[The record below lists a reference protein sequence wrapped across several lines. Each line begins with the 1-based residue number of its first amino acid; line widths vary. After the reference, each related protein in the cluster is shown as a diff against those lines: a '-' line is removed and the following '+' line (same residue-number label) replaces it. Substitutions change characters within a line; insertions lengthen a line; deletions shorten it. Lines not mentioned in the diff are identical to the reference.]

1 MELKKDRYTTYS
13 SIFSATLVISNVLS
27 TKLMVIG
34 PLIVPGGVICY
45 AVTYLMTD
53 VIGELYG
60 KAAAGQVVRQGLL
73 CQVICMALIQL
84 TLLLPGAD
92 IVIDEAYDTALG
104 MSIWFTI
111 AGLVAYVI
119 SQRIDVEVFHLI
131 RHRLIIK
138 GKGYRWVW
146 NNTSTL
152 VSQAIDTIVFLGI
165 AFGLGLKYLFDAS
178 TCVLLFRMMM
188 SQYMVKA
195 FLAILDTPFF
205 YLMTRNRSN
214 I

>member
-1 MELKKDRYTTYS
+1 MELKRDRLIAYS
-13 SIFSATLVISNVLS
+13 SIFSAALVISNVLS
-27 TKLMVIG
+27 TKLMEIG
-34 PLIVPGGVICY
+34 PLMVPGGVICY

-53 VIGELYG
+53 VIGEVYG

-92 IVIDEAYDTALG
+92 KAIDEAYNTALG
-104 MSIWFTI
+104 MSLWFTL
-111 AGLVAYVI
+111 AGLIAYII
-119 SQRIDVEVFHLI
+119 SQTIDVEVFHRI
-131 RHRLIIK
+131 RQRLILK

-146 NNTSTL
+146 NNVSTL
-152 VSQAIDTIVFLGI
+152 SSQALDTIIFLGI
-165 AFGLGLKYLFDAS
+165 AFGLGMKYLFDAS
-178 TCVLLFRMMM
+178 TCGLLLRMMM

>member
-1 MELKKDRYTTYS
+1 MELKRDRLIAYS
-13 SIFSATLVISNVLS
+13 SIFSAALVISNVLS
-27 TKLMVIG
+27 TKLMEIG

-53 VIGELYG
+53 VIGEVYG

-92 IVIDEAYDTALG
+92 KAIDEAYNTALG
-104 MSIWFTI
+104 MSLWFTL
-111 AGLVAYVI
+111 AGLIAYII
-119 SQRIDVEVFHLI
+119 SQTIDVEVFHHI
-131 RHRLIIK
+131 RQRLILK

-146 NNTSTL
+146 NNVSTL
-152 VSQAIDTIVFLGI
+152 SSQALDTIIFLGV
-165 AFGLGLKYLFDAS
+165 AFGLGMKYLFDAS
-178 TCVLLFRMMM
+178 TCGLLLRMMM

>member
-1 MELKKDRYTTYS
+1 MELKKDRLTAYS
-13 SIFSATLVISNVLS
+13 SIFSAALVISNVLS

-60 KAAAGQVVRQGLL
+60 KAAAGRVVRQGLL

-104 MSIWFTI
+104 MSLWFTL
-111 AGLVAYVI
+111 AGLVAYVV
-119 SQRIDVEVFHLI
+119 SQSIDVEVFHRI
-131 RHRLIIK
+131 RQRLRIK
-138 GKGYRWVW
+138 GNGYRWVW
-146 NNTSTL
+146 NNASTL
-152 VSQAIDTIVFLGI
+152 VSQAVDTIVFLGI
-165 AFGLGLKYLFDAS
+165 AFGLGMKYLFDAG
-178 TCVLLFRMMM
+178 TCGLLMQMMI
-188 SQYMVKA
+188 SQYIVKA
-195 FLAILDTPFF
+195 LLAILDTPFF
-205 YLMTRNRSN
+205 YLMTRNSIN
-214 I
+214 F

>member
-1 MELKKDRYTTYS
+1 MELKKDRLMAYS
-13 SIFSATLVISNVLS
+13 SIFSAALVISNVLS

-60 KAAAGQVVRQGLL
+60 KAAAERVVRQGLL
-73 CQVICMALIQL
+73 CQVMCMALIQL

-104 MSIWFTI
+104 MSLWFTL
-111 AGLVAYVI
+111 AGLVAYVV
-119 SQRIDVEVFHLI
+119 SQSIDVEVFHRI
-131 RHRLIIK
+131 RQRLIIK
-138 GKGYRWVW
+138 GNGYRWVW
-146 NNTSTL
+146 NNASTL
-152 VSQAIDTIVFLGI
+152 VSQAVDTIVFLGI
-165 AFGLGLKYLFDAS
+165 AFGLGMKYLFDAG
-178 TCVLLFRMMM
+178 TCGLLMQMMI
-188 SQYMVKA
+188 SQYIVKA
-195 FLAILDTPFF
+195 LLAILDTPFF
-205 YLMTRNRSN
+205 YLMTRNSKN